1 MENRERLIINGQM
14 FSIVHLTNNNL
25 YIVSKWDGEEF
36 RVPLTRAEFKTRGEA
51 YNRIMER
58 ANN

>member
-1 MENRERLIINGQM
+1 MENREIVIINGQK

-36 RVPLTRAEFKTRGEA
+36 RVPLTRAEFKTRKGA
-51 YNRIMER
+51 IKRITER

>member
-1 MENRERLIINGQM
+1 MENREIVIINGQK
-14 FSIVHLTNNNL
+14 FSIAHLTNNNL

-36 RVPLTRAEFKTRGEA
+36 RVPLTRAEFKTRTGA